1 MLEFPTI
8 AEANAYAA
16 RSGAAMVVTDGTGAI
31 VYCLCDEV
39 PESLRPHN
47 PTEEPIYVRPH
58 NPTEEPIYV

>member
-1 MLEFPTI
+1 MLEFATI

-16 RSGAAMVVTDGTGAI
+16 SSGAATVVTDGTGAI

-47 PTEEPIYVRPH
+47 PTEEPIYV
-58 NPTEEPIYV
+58 

>member
-16 RSGAAMVVTDGTGAI
+16 SSGAAMVVANGTGAVV

-39 PESLRPHN
+39 PENLRPHD
-47 PTEEPIYVRPH
+47 PTEEPIYV
-58 NPTEEPIYV
+58 

>member
-1 MLEFPTI
+1 MLEFPTT

-16 RSGAAMVVTDGTGAI
+16 RSGAAMVVTDGTGSAI

-47 PTEEPIYVRPH
+47 PTEEPIYV
-58 NPTEEPIYV
+58 